1 MRIVLIALL
10 LTGCFREAEPCTV
23 ADYDRV
29 ADTCEN
35 CAVEIEA
42 HREGCEKLIRKDA
55 E

>member
-1 MRIVLIALL
+1 MKRVIALL
-10 LTGCFREAEPCTV
+10 LVSCSHSEPAPCTP
-23 ADYDRV
+23 ADYDRI